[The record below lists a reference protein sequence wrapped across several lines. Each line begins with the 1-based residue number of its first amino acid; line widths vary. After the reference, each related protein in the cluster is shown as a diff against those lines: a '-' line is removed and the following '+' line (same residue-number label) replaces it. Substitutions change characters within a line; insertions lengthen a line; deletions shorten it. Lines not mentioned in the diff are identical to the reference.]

1 MILAVPQEEHQ
12 QTSIRRAENGG
23 HARSTSRSK
32 SRTRNSSSNSH
43 HRHTGKPKRRL
54 DKGFLRNK
62 LWLLGFGLMNGGE
75 LCNFLAYAF
84 APPSVVAPLGMVT
97 LVANVFLAPLVVREV
112 RGALYLLMLLSIRI
126 CSELPLTS
134 LVAAH
139 SRSGKRT

>member
-1 MILAVPQEEHQ
+1 MIVAVTEPVEEGESSHA
-12 QTSIRRAENGG
+12 RRDENGG
-23 HARSTSRSK
+23 HARSKSRSK
-32 SRTRNSSSNSH
+32 SRSRNRSTKPNTR
-43 HRHTGKPKRRL
+43 RRPRL

-112 RGALYLLMLLSIRI
+112 RGALYPLMLHFRFGCALN
-126 CSELPLTS
+126 C
-134 LVAAH
+134 
-139 SRSGKRT
+139 